1 MGLQASIGPVT
12 GASVLVTGGAGFVG
26 AHVCRALAGAGFV
39 PVAYDDLSAG
49 HREFAKWG
57 PFVRA
62 KIEDAAALDAAI
74 AAHGVVACV
83 HLAGSIE
90 VGLSVRE
97 PVRFWQNNVSGT
109 LVLLDRLRAAKVGAF
124 VFSSTAAVYG
134 EPETVPMAES
144 HPKRPTN
151 PYGETK
157 LAVEAVLAAEARS
170 RGLAWIA
177 FRYFNAAG
185 SAWADGIGEDH
196 SPESHLIPLAC
207 QAAMG
212 TRPPLTIF
220 GDDYP
225 TPDGTALRD
234 YIHVVDLGAAHV
246 LGIRRALAGRIGAP
260 FNLGTGTGYSVRQVV
275 DTVGRIAGRPV
286 PHSFGARRA
295 GDSPAL
301 VADPS
306 SAMRE
311 LGWQPKSSA
320 LDTIVADAWA
330 WHSRRH
336 TPKA

>member
-1 MGLQASIGPVT
+1 MGGP
-12 GASVLVTGGAGFVG
+12 AILVTGGAGFVG
-26 AHVCRALAGAGFV
+26 AHVCRALAADGFL

-49 HREFAKWG
+49 HREFVKWG

-62 KIEDAAALDAAI
+62 KIADAAALDAAI
-74 AAHGVVACV
+74 AAHRIAACV

-97 PVRFWQNNVSGT
+97 PVRFWQNNVAGT
-109 LVLLDRLRAAKVGAF
+109 LVLLDRLRAANVGAF

-134 EPETVPMAES
+134 EPESVPMAES

-157 LAVEAVLAAEARS
+157 LAVEQILAAEARAH
-170 RGLAWIA
+170 GLSWIA

-185 SAWADGIGEDH
+185 AAWADGIGEDH

-212 TRPPLTIF
+212 VRPPLTIF

-234 YIHVVDLGAAHV
+234 YIHVADLGAAHV
-246 LGIRRALAGRIGAP
+246 LGIRRALAGGIGAP
-260 FNLGTGTGYSVRQVV
+260 FNLGTGNGYSVRQVV
-275 DTVGRIAGRPV
+275 DTVGRIAGQPV
-286 PHSFGARRA
+286 PHAFGARRA

-306 SAMRE
+306 AAARE
-311 LGWQPKSSA
+311 LGWRAESSA

-330 WHSRRH
+330 WHQRRH
-336 TPKA
+336 APKA